1 MNLPRPSHPVLL
13 CCLIAMAV
21 PATALGNG
29 MRLVSQD
36 AFAAARGEA
45 FVATADNPSAI
56 YYNPAG
62 LAGLDGIQVR
72 GGIYGLY
79 LDPTYQ
85 PLETAPNAGATY
97 RVENNYA
104 AAPQLFATVQP
115 FDCELSLGLGI
126 YAPYGAGVSW
136 PQDTGFRSV
145 ATDGALTYIR
155 FNPAAG
161 FELMPGLSVGAGLM
175 VDYGKIELEQ
185 GLTRSLVQ
193 PNSFRFSGDGWSV
206 GYNVGLLWQPHPKL
220 SLGATFR
227 SATPI
232 NMEGETDIERQPVI
246 QPTTLPASA
255 EFEFPYTFV
264 VGVSFRPTPKWNLEF
279 NADYT
284 DWSSLDAVAINQQG
298 TPPFPVKQVVD
309 LNLYWR
315 ASWMYEFGVTR
326 YLENGWRVS
335 AGYLFNQNSV
345 PSDYYSPVVADLDR
359 HFATL
364 GLGRKGRRLDFDLT
378 YQFGYGPDHL
388 VTGSAPGSTPALAA
402 GQTADGTYHFISHA
416 VLVSVGLHF

>member
-1 MNLPRPSHPVLL
+1 MNPPRVSHRTSI
-13 CCLIAMAV
+13 CCLLALAAPIAAR
-21 PATALGNG
+21 GNG

-45 FVATADNPSAI
+45 FVATAENPSAI

-62 LAGLDGIQVR
+62 LATLEGVQVR

-79 LDPTYQ
+79 LDPTFQ

-115 FDCELSLGLGI
+115 FDCDLSVGLGI

-155 FNPAAG
+155 INPAAG
-161 FELMPGLSVGAGLM
+161 LEILPGLAVGAGVM

-185 GLTRSLVQ
+185 GLTASLVN
-193 PNSFRFSGDGWSV
+193 PNFFRFTGDGWTV
-206 GYNVGLLWQPHPKL
+206 GYNVGLLWQPHPKV

-227 SATPI
+227 STSTI
-232 NMEGETDIERQPVI
+232 NMQGKTEFERQPFI
-246 QPTTLPASA
+246 QPTSLPASA
-255 EFEFPYTFV
+255 EFEFPYTLV
-264 VGVSFRPTPKWNLEF
+264 LGLSFRPTPKWNLEF

-284 DWSSLDAVAINQQG
+284 DWSSMDTVTIYQQD
-298 TPPFPVKQVVD
+298 TPPFPVQQVVPASM
-309 LNLYWR
+309 NWR

-326 YLENGWRVS
+326 YLENGWHVS
-335 AGYLFNQNSV
+335 LGYLFNENSV
-345 PSDYYSPVVADLDR
+345 PNDYYSPVVADLDR
-359 HFATL
+359 HFATI
-364 GLGRKGRRLDFDLT
+364 GLGRKGQRLDFDLT
-378 YQFGYGPDHL
+378 YQFGYGPDHV
-388 VTGSAPGSTPALAA
+388 VTGSTPGSTPGLAA

-416 VLVSVGLHF
+416 VLISVGLHF